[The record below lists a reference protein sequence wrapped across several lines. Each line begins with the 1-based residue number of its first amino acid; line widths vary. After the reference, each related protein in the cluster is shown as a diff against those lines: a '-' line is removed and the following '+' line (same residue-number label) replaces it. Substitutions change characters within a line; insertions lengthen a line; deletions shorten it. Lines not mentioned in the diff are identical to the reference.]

1 MPIKLSASIL
11 SADFAKLADQVKQ
24 AEDAGIDWV
33 HIDVM
38 DGDFVPNI
46 SMGPFIVETCKR
58 ITNLPLDVHLMISN
72 PDRHLKAFID
82 AGADW
87 ISVHVESN
95 PNLHRTLQTIRE
107 MGVHPSVVINPGTP
121 VAQILPV
128 LDIVDMVLVMSVNP
142 GYSGQSFLP
151 STPARINALA
161 ALINAVDT
169 LPVIEVDG
177 GITPQTLP
185 SCFEAGAQIFVAA
198 TSIFRHPDSI
208 EVGVNALRSSILIK

>member
-1 MPIKLSASIL
+1 MPIQLSASIL
-11 SADFAKLADQVKQ
+11 SADFAKLGDQVKHAQ
-24 AEDAGIDWV
+24 DAGIDWV

-38 DGDFVPNI
+38 DGHFVPNI

-72 PDRHLKAFID
+72 PDHHVKAFID

-87 ISVHVESN
+87 ISVHAEGN

-107 MGVHPSVVINPGTP
+107 LKAHPSVVINPGTP
-121 VAQILPV
+121 VEHILPV

-151 STPARINALA
+151 STPARIKSLA
-161 ALINAVDT
+161 ALIETVDSH
-169 LPVIEVDG
+169 PMIEVDG
-177 GITPQTLP
+177 GITAQTLP
-185 SCFEAGAQIFVAA
+185 ACYEAGARIFVAA
-198 TSIFRHPDSI
+198 TSIFRHPDGI
-208 EVGVNALRSSILIK
+208 QTGVSALRSSILLK

>member
-11 SADFAKLADQVKQ
+11 SADFAKLGDDIKQ
-24 AEDAGIDWV
+24 AQDAGIDWV

-38 DGDFVPNI
+38 DGHFVPNI

-72 PDRHLKAFID
+72 PDHHIKAFID

-87 ISVHVESN
+87 ISVHAEDN

-107 MGVHPSVVINPGTP
+107 LKAHPSVVINPGTP
-121 VAQILPV
+121 VAHILPV

-151 STPARINALA
+151 STPAKIKSLA
-161 ALINAVDT
+161 ALIATVDSR
-169 LPVIEVDG
+169 PMIEIDG
-177 GITPQTLP
+177 GITAQTLP
-185 SCFEAGAQIFVAA
+185 ACYEAGARIFVAA
-198 TSIFRHPDSI
+198 TSIFRHPDGI
-208 EVGVNALRSSILIK
+208 QTGVSALHSSILLK